1 MPPLR
6 RAWIFALTSARDSGF
21 VSNIRRRIESN
32 FLSATALPLIDTE
45 YQLSDMRDRDD
56 HSPELLPS
64 CPLSL
69 ANNVSGIFSQ

>member
-56 HSPELLPS
+56 HSPEY
-64 CPLSL
+64 CRIAGDRKEGL
-69 ANNVSGIFSQ
+69 ALESTFT